1 MHIQIDISQY
11 VRKYAHM
18 NSIGDQ
24 VKAFRAQQGLT
35 QSDLAARAGVAR
47 RTVIELEQGGGIT
60 LVNLE
65 KILRSIGLNL
75 VAQPIAPAKP
85 TLDQILAENEE
96 EDSRRFGP

>member
-1 MHIQIDISQY
+1 
-11 VRKYAHM
+11 M

-24 VKAFRAQQGLT
+24 VKAVRAQQGLT

-47 RTVIELEQGGGIT
+47 RTVIELEQGGSIT

-65 KILRSIGLNL
+65 KILRSIGLSL
-75 VAQPIAPAKP
+75 VARPIAPAKP

>member
-1 MHIQIDISQY
+1 
-11 VRKYAHM
+11 M

-24 VKAFRAQQGLT
+24 VKAVRAQQGLT

-75 VAQPIAPAKP
+75 VAQPIASARP
-85 TLDQILAENEE
+85 TLDQILAEKEE